1 MSTEPNDDKWFR
13 TTHAFGEMVFTK
25 GRRPTSIYTPD
36 VPASP
41 LACASQYQFCNADKD
56 HCGPLASATDAV
68 SWAAPMFGT
77 TTDMFHHINMTEP
90 VAGRFQRLTT
100 TLQVYPIQFG
110 VLFDDLGAE
119 SLLARQTLN
128 DGVQGLL
135 PDDQWQREMTAWWA
149 AALAG
154 LQAFFVQ
161 IAAGVTFPGLED
173 YRGYEPFYSFE
184 KDMCSNQASSI
195 TPYTQ

>member
-1 MSTEPNDDKWFR
+1 MLFSTFLSSPGVMSTEPNDDKWFR
-13 TTHAFGEMVFTK
+13 TTHAYGEMVFTN
-25 GRRPTSIYTPD
+25 GRRPTSIYTLD

-41 LACASQYQFCNADKD
+41 LACASQY
-56 HCGPLASATDAV
+56 
-68 SWAAPMFGT
+68 
-77 TTDMFHHINMTEP
+77 
-90 VAGRFQRLTT
+90 
-100 TLQVYPIQFG
+100 QFG

-128 DGVQGLL
+128 DGMQGLL

-161 IAAGVTFPGLED
+161 TAAGVTFPGLED

-195 TPYTQ
+195 TPYTP